1 MKAGNKL
8 EELLLFRC
16 ALLDQL
22 RASRLRELLYAILL
36 SHTPVV
42 RQASNRLCDSSLVL
56 PRPG

>member
-22 RASRLRELLYAILL
+22 RASRLRELLYAIL

-42 RQASNRLCDSSLVL
+42 RQASNCLCDSSLVL